1 MDEQAHPVVLQRLC
15 KTRVVHIYGYTLR
28 TAWQRGS
35 KGRSTRAIAPCH
47 QQFDAVITDQG
58 TADARSKI
66 AITPQYHDLHRLFI
80 LASALLTSTHYSAPR
95 LQSRVSH
102 HNRAMSSPLW
112 PLLTTFS
119 WQELRKHPWR
129 NAAAIV
135 SVMLGVAL
143 AFAVHV
149 INASALDEFAQAV
162 RSVGGQPDLELRAR
176 TGATAGIDEA
186 LLGRMARHPD
196 VALASPVLELSSY
209 ALNTQDQQAKT
220 PKFGESPRL
229 QLRMIGVDAIRVGQ
243 LNPDLIP
250 LPSATADRLD
260 IFAPDT
266 VFLNASARSRITGD
280 TVQLQWGLQTK
291 TVRVAGT
298 VRAAG
303 PPLAVM
309 DIAAAQDLFEK
320 PGRLTR
326 LDLRLRAGVDR
337 TAFVRTVQSAPD
349 WPSNAQ
355 LVEPGDTLERMSTL
369 SRAYRVNLTV
379 LALVALFTGGFL
391 VFSVLALSVSR
402 RAPQLAL
409 LGVLGLTGRQR
420 LHLVLLEAL
429 ALGLVG
435 SALGV
440 ALGSGLAAMALRLLG
455 GDLGGGYF
463 SGATPALQWSP
474 LAALVFAALGVAA
487 ALVGAW
493 WPARWAQGLPA
504 AQTLKG
510 LGTTQS
516 STSHIGLPIGLL
528 LAGGLMALMPPVGG
542 VPLAAYV
549 SVGLI
554 LVGGIAGLPW
564 LVGTVLDRVAPM
576 VARQALPLLAVERAR
591 RVRGSAAVA
600 VSGVVASL
608 SLAVALTVMVA
619 SFRTSITEWLDTVLP
634 AELYVRSAGSA
645 STQDTAYF
653 EPAFVQAAARLPG
666 VVRLTTQRNQQF
678 LPDPAQPAVAL
689 IARPLGPQ
697 MGTTHGLPMVGE
709 SLPVPAGQI
718 GIYVSEAMVDLH
730 GTRPGTA
737 YPALSEHFRAL
748 APEKYND
755 DATFFVAGVWRD
767 YARQFGTI
775 AMDQADFVRLSGD
788 TRVNDLALWLEPD
801 ADVPTIELS
810 LRQLADTHAGT
821 PDGEAGRLMDFGSAR
836 EIRATTLRIFDRSFA
851 VTYWLQAV
859 AIGIGLFGVAASF
872 SAQVLARRKEFGLLV
887 HLGLTR
893 RQVLRV
899 VATEGL
905 AWTTL
910 GALAG
915 IGLGLAVAV
924 VLVHVVNPQS
934 FHWSM
939 EMTLPTLRLLALAAA
954 VVVAG
959 TLTAW
964 LAGRAAAGRD
974 AVLAVK
980 EDW

>member
-1 MDEQAHPVVLQRLC
+1 MQ
-15 KTRVVHIYGYTLR
+15 
-28 TAWQRGS
+28 
-35 KGRSTRAIAPCH
+35 
-47 QQFDAVITDQG
+47 
-58 TADARSKI
+58 
-66 AITPQYHDLHRLFI
+66 
-80 LASALLTSTHYSAPR
+80 
-95 LQSRVSH
+95 
-102 HNRAMSSPLW
+102 SPLW

-129 NAAAIV
+129 NAAAVV

-176 TGATAGIDEA
+176 TGAKTGIDEA
-186 LLGRMARHPD
+186 LLARMARHPD

-209 ALNTQDQQAKT
+209 ALNTQGPQATT
-220 PKFGESPRL
+220 PKLGESARL
-229 QLRMIGVDAIRVGQ
+229 QLRLIGVDAIRVGQ
-243 LNPDLIP
+243 LNPDLMP

-266 VFLNASARSRITGD
+266 VFLNASARSRIQGD

-291 TVRVAGT
+291 TVQVAGS

-326 LDLRLRAGVDR
+326 LDIRLRAGVDR
-337 TAFVRTVQSAPD
+337 AAFVRTVQSAPD
-349 WPSNAQ
+349 WPGNAQ

-435 SALGV
+435 SVLGI
-440 ALGSGLAAMALRLLG
+440 ALGSGLADLALRLLG

-463 SGATPALQWSP
+463 PGATPALQWSP
-474 LAALVFAALGVAA
+474 LAAVVFASLGVAA

-510 LGTTQS
+510 LGTAQS
-516 STSHIGLPIGLL
+516 AQSHIGLPVGLL
-528 LAGGLMALMPPVGG
+528 LAGGLLALLPPVGG

-564 LVGTVLDRVAPM
+564 LVGGVLNRVAPL
-576 VARQALPLLAVERAR
+576 VARKALPLLAVERAR

-619 SFRTSITEWLDTVLP
+619 SFRTSITNWLDTVLP

-653 EPAFVQAAARLPG
+653 EPAFVQATARLPG

-689 IARPLGPQ
+689 IARPLNQQ
-697 MGTTHGLPMVGE
+697 MGPTLGLPMVGE

-737 YPALSEHFRAL
+737 YPALSKHFEAL
-748 APEKYND
+748 APDKYND
-755 DATFFVAGVWRD
+755 NATFFVAGVWRD

-775 AMDQADFVRLSGD
+775 AIDQVDFERLTGD
-788 TRVNDLALWLEPD
+788 TRANDLAFWLSPD
-801 ADVPTIELS
+801 ADVSAIEQS
-810 LRQLADTHAGT
+810 MRQLADTQAGS
-821 PDGEAGRLMDFGSAR
+821 PNGEAGRLMDFGSAR

-893 RQVLRV
+893 SQVLMV
-899 VATEGL
+899 VAAEGM

-910 GALAG
+910 GAIAG
-915 IGLGLAVAV
+915 MGLGLAVAV

-939 EMTLPTLRLLALAAA
+939 ELTLPGGRLVALAAA